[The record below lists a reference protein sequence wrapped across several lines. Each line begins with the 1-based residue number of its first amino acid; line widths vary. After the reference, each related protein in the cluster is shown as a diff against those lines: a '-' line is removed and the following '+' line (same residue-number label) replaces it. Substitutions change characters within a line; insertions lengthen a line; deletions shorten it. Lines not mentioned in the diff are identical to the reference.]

1 VRVIDLIRTDLGL
14 YAFLIIWTFVSTIF
28 NPFAYIIIP
37 VVFILVHR
45 EKYFEVII
53 TLLLVLILSDSS
65 NLNLIWVKSFK
76 TIFML
81 TLGVGYLFKLNQNRY
96 SGGVIKYFVP
106 FFIVAVICIAYNPLP
121 LESIQKTLSYFLIFL
136 IVPIFTLEAIKSEG
150 ATVIFRIVIFGLI
163 ILVISY
169 VVGFFGGIEFGTET
183 ETGTN
188 TNKGRLSGLFGNPNG
203 LGIFIVNFSCLLVAS
218 KSVYGKF
225 GGKYFYILTVIF
237 ALFLTV
243 KTGSRGALMALA
255 SLFICLEL
263 FKYSTWIGLLFIIF
277 FVSLY
282 EYIADLMINV
292 LFAVGLQEELRLDT
306 IEEGSGRLIVWAF
319 AWENIQDSLFVG
331 KGFGYD
337 RYFTR
342 ANYIL
347 LSRKGHEGGVHNS
360 YLMIWLNTG
369 LIGLLA
375 WLRGMLLIIIAS
387 SKITRVAWPILIAI
401 FLSAF
406 FEGWLVGSLNPYTSL
421 LLVTFTVMMSPN
433 FIGAESNEI
442 EIVKQPVDE

>member
-1 VRVIDLIRTDLGL
+1 
-14 YAFLIIWTFVSTIF
+14 
-28 NPFAYIIIP
+28 
-37 VVFILVHR
+37 
-45 EKYFEVII
+45 
-53 TLLLVLILSDSS
+53 
-65 NLNLIWVKSFK
+65 
-76 TIFML
+76 
-81 TLGVGYLFKLNQNRY
+81 
-96 SGGVIKYFVP
+96 
-106 FFIVAVICIAYNPLP
+106 
-121 LESIQKTLSYFLIFL
+121 
-136 IVPIFTLEAIKSEG
+136 
-150 ATVIFRIVIFGLI
+150 
-163 ILVISY
+163 
-169 VVGFFGGIEFGTET
+169 
-183 ETGTN
+183 
-188 TNKGRLSGLFGNPNG
+188 
-203 LGIFIVNFSCLLVAS
+203 
-218 KSVYGKF
+218 
-225 GGKYFYILTVIF
+225 
-237 ALFLTV
+237 
-243 KTGSRGALMALA
+243 MALA

-263 FKYSTWIGLLFIIF
+263 FKHSTWIGLLFIIF

>member
-1 VRVIDLIRTDLGL
+1 MKVIDLIRTDLGL
-14 YAFLIIWTFVSTIF
+14 YVSLISWVIVSSIF
-28 NPFAYIIIP
+28 TPFSYLLIP
-37 VVFILVHR
+37 VIFILVHT
-45 EKYFEVII
+45 EKYLEVII
-53 TLLLVLILSDSS
+53 TLLLVLILSDNS
-65 NLNLIWVKSFK
+65 NLSLDWVKSFK

-81 TLGVGYLFKLNQNRY
+81 SLGIAYLFKLNDKRY
-96 SGGVIKYFVP
+96 SGVLIKYLIP
-106 FFIVAVICIAYNPLP
+106 FFIVSIICILYSPIP
-121 LESIQKTLSYFLIFL
+121 LESIQKTFSYFLIFL
-136 IVPIFTLEAIKSEG
+136 IVPVFTLQVIKNEG
-150 ATVIFRIVIFGLI
+150 AQALFRIITFGFLI
-163 ILVISY
+163 LLISY
-169 VVGFFGGIEFGTET
+169 MVGFFGDINLEGVAHE
-183 ETGTN
+183 
-188 TNKGRLSGLFGNPNG
+188 GRLSGLFGNPNG
-203 LGIFIVNFSCLLVAS
+203 LGIFIVNFSCLLVAV
-218 KSVYGKF
+218 KTVYGKF
-225 GGKYFYILTVIF
+225 GGRYFYILAVIF
-237 ALFLTV
+237 AFFLTI
-243 KTGSRGALMALA
+243 KTGSRGALMALS
-255 SLFICLEL
+255 SLFICLIL
-263 FKYSTWIGLLFIIF
+263 FKYSNWIGLLFIIF
-277 FVSLY
+277 FLALY

-292 LFAVGLQEELRLDT
+292 LIAVGLQEELRLDK

-319 AWENIQDSLFVG
+319 AWENIQDSFYVG

-337 RYFTR
+337 RYLTR

-375 WLRGMLLIIIAS
+375 WLRAIILITLAS